1 MIVDAARERLTTLG
15 YDATTVGDL
24 ARQLNISKAAISY
37 YFPTKDMFAEKK
49 EKGTVLDQM
58 EAVADLADT
67 ADEALAAFLSV
78 IVEHHDLAVWIDT
91 DQAVQNHP
99 VYGPRLT
106 SINERLI
113 KLIIGGS
120 RRKAD
125 RIRAL
130 SVLGGLWRPAR
141 ELPTADL
148 ISHHAEIVHA
158 ALASS

>member
-1 MIVDAARERLTTLG
+1 MWTLARERLTTLG

-24 ARQLNISKAAISY
+24 ARQLDISKAAISY
-37 YFPTKDMFAEKK
+37 YFPTKDMILGEFV
-49 EKGTVLDQM
+49 TPVLDQM
-58 EAVADLADT
+58 EAAVKLADT

-78 IVEHHDLAVWIDT
+78 IVDHHDLAVWIDT

-106 SINERLI
+106 AINERLI

>member
-37 YFPTKDMFAEKK
+37 YFPTKDMILDEFV
-49 EKGTVLDQM
+49 TPVLDQM

-113 KLIIGGS
+113 KVIIGGS

>member
-37 YFPTKDMFAEKK
+37 YFPTKDMILDEFV
-49 EKGTVLDQM
+49 TPVLDQM